1 MLRADGVRDRHLMIE
16 IRMQLTTS
24 VRVCFHRQMAGT
36 ALFWRANR
44 RI

>member
-1 MLRADGVRDRHLMIE
+1 MLRAVGVRDHHLMNE
-16 IRMQLTTS
+16 IRMQPTTS
-24 VRVCFHRQMAGT
+24 VRVCFHRKMTGT